1 MTARTLIQ
9 SILLG
14 INSLDDDIELIVL
27 DNNDVAYRADF
38 VETNKISD
46 HTTQIFFA
54 AEDKHID

>member
-38 VETNKISD
+38 KNINKIND
-46 HTTQIFFA
+46 NTTQIFFA

>member
-27 DNNDVAYRADF
+27 DNNNVAYRADF
-38 VETNKISD
+38 KNINKIND
-46 HTTQIFFA
+46 NTTQIFFA

>member
-14 INSLDDDIELIVL
+14 INDMDDDIEFFMF
-27 DNNDVAYRADF
+27 DNNDVAHRIDF
-38 VETNKISD
+38 QNTFKISN

>member
-14 INSLDDDIELIVL
+14 INSLDDDIELIVI
-27 DNNDVAYRADF
+27 DNNNVAYRADF
-38 VETNKISD
+38 KDINKISD
-46 HTTQIFFA
+46 NTTQIFFA